1 MVWVMA
7 TSGTN
12 GQQDYGRRM
21 TFAFALLCMGIWS
34 FFVSVIA
41 AAGFATVALILDR
54 TGEPTRETATA

>member
-1 MVWVMA
+1 MA

-12 GQQDYGRRM
+12 GQRDDGWGI

-41 AAGFATVALILDR
+41 AAGFATVALIPDR
-54 TGEPTRETATA
+54 TGEPERRRPRAVEE